1 MNPDNSDNSDPTPKH
16 RPPLSLDLGD
26 RPIVG
31 RDLLLL
37 QQWLGLDLTELTA
50 ALGISPPRWREL
62 TTERPDEPLDDPALA
77 LLVWSILTFP
87 AQSYLPVYPE
97 VEEVYAT
104 YQQLADTLELPGRR
118 RLSAKKAFSL
128 LLGREGTSGFRWLAP
143 GAPRGNARQK
153 TRRLM
158 LVFDA
163 VLRAHGAAGLRRWLE
178 RVGLE
183 AAQRGIDLWEQ
194 NSWREKSAQPAD
206 DTPPSPAT
214 PTKPGRSRSRRKT

>member
-1 MNPDNSDNSDPTPKH
+1 M
-16 RPPLSLDLGD
+16 
-26 RPIVG
+26 
-31 RDLLLL
+31 L

-62 TTERPDEPLDDPALA
+62 TTERPDDPLDDPALA

-104 YQQLADTLELPGRR
+104 YQQLADALELPGRR
-118 RLSAKKAFSL
+118 RLSAKKAFGL

-178 RVGLE
+178 RVELE

-194 NSWREKSAQPAD
+194 NSWREKSAPPPDGHSGQSRTADETRPRSVPAQD
-206 DTPPSPAT
+206 LSGGSFRRSGA
-214 PTKPGRSRSRRKT
+214 KPGKLDDIKLFNIYK

>member
-1 MNPDNSDNSDPTPKH
+1 MNSDPTPKS
-16 RPPLSLDLGD
+16 RPPLTLDLGD
-26 RPIVG
+26 RPILG

-50 ALGISPPRWREL
+50 ALGISPARWREL
-62 TTERPDEPLDDPALA
+62 TTERPDDPVDDPALA

-97 VEEVYAT
+97 VEAVYAT
-104 YQQLADTLELPGRR
+104 FQE
-118 RLSAKKAFSL
+118 
-128 LLGREGTSGFRWLAP
+128 LAP

-178 RVGLE
+178 RVELE
-183 AAQRGIDLWEQ
+183 AAQRGIDLWEG
-194 NSWREKSAQPAD
+194 NSWREKSAPPPD
-206 DTPPSPAT
+206 DTPASPAP
-214 PTKPGRSRSRRKT
+214 PTKPGRARSRRKT

>member
-1 MNPDNSDNSDPTPKH
+1 VNADSTPK
-16 RPPLSLDLGD
+16 RPSTPVLDLGD
-26 RPIVG
+26 RPILG

-62 TTERPDEPLDDPALA
+62 TVERPDQPLDDPTLA

-97 VEEVYAT
+97 VEDVYAT
-104 YQQLADTLELPGRR
+104 FQALADHLELPGRR

-143 GAPRGNARQK
+143 GAPRGNTRQK

-163 VLRAHGAAGLRRWLE
+163 VLRAHGAVGLRQWLE
-178 RVGLE
+178 RVDLE
-183 AAQRGIDLWEQ
+183 AQQRGIDLWEQ
-194 NSWREKSAQPAD
+194 NSWREKSPESPESPMD
-206 DTPPSPAT
+206 DTATEPASL
-214 PTKPGRSRSRRKT
+214 PTSNRTRSRRQP

>member
-1 MNPDNSDNSDPTPKH
+1 VNPDSSLKH
-16 RPPLSLDLGD
+16 YPPLALDLGD

-97 VEEVYAT
+97 VEAVYAT
-104 YQQLADTLELPGRR
+104 FQELADTLELPGRR
-118 RLSAKKAFSL
+118 RLSAKKAFGL

-178 RVGLE
+178 RVELE

-194 NSWREKSAQPAD
+194 NSWREKSVPPPEEPPANPAA
-206 DTPPSPAT
+206 PP
-214 PTKPGRSRSRRKT
+214 KPRRTRRKT

>member
-1 MNPDNSDNSDPTPKH
+1 VNADPSPKS
-16 RPPLSLDLGD
+16 RLPLALDLGD
-26 RPIVG
+26 RTIVG

-62 TTERPDEPLDDPALA
+62 TTERPDDPLDDPALA

-104 YQQLADTLELPGRR
+104 YQQLADALELPGRR

-128 LLGREGTSGFRWLAP
+128 LLGRDGTSGFRWLAP
-143 GAPRGNARQK
+143 DAPRGNTRQK

-178 RVGLE
+178 RVELE

-194 NSWREKSAQPAD
+194 NSWREKSPPSED
-206 DTPPSPAT
+206 ETPENSPPPSP
-214 PTKPGRSRSRRKT
+214 PGRARSRRKT